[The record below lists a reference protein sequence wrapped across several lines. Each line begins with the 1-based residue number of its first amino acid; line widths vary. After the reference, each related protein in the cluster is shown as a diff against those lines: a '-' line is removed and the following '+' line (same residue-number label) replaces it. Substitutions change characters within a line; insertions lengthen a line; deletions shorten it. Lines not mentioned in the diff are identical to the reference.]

1 MFSYKNYYIILPLQ
15 SGWECRFALSIW
27 ASLGVYRLVM
37 TAKLVEVMM

>member
-27 ASLGVYRLVM
+27 AYTGLL
-37 TAKLVEVMM
+37 